1 VTYADIFPY
10 REYLSNAGFVD
21 VTVTVNGVLYDA
33 GSGTIVIAH
42 VSLFTSDPMYFPL
55 SYVHHVLNDVQ
66 LRITGC
72 ACVLIET
79 PYEYSFAVQNNLS
92 HLKLTKS
99 DLQSSR

>member
-33 GSGTIVIAH
+33 GSGDIVIVH
-42 VSLFTSDPMYFPL
+42 VSLFTSDPIYFPL
-55 SYVHHVLNDVQ
+55 SNTHHVLNIIP
-66 LRITGC
+66 LSITGC

-79 PYEYSFAVQNNLS
+79 PYEYSFAIQN
-92 HLKLTKS
+92 T
-99 DLQSSR
+99 